1 MIDPRDIQAGNSYA
15 CYYTLRDIPLDQY
28 GRPGGL
34 YSMSDLPI
42 QRTGNYEGFGIV
54 VTRDTAQ
61 ELLEVYDEEL
71 KRKFVVAYADVR
83 DCDTVTYSE

>member
-1 MIDPRDIQAGNSYA
+1 MKPQDIEPGASYA
-15 CYYTLRDIPLDQY
+15 CYFTVRNIPLDEY

-42 QRTGNYEGFGIV
+42 ATTGDYEGFGTI

-61 ELLEVYDEEL
+61 ELFEIEDLKL
-71 KRKFVVAYADVR
+71 KRRWIVAWADTR
-83 DCDTVTYSE
+83 AIDTVEYSD